1 MSLSMAERETI
12 TTFNATQEDASV
24 FTSQPKVWRRLDKIE
39 GFKLVRTERLDGKVC
54 AKEFECPRLFARL
67 TNSGIAVG
75 KPRKVSEKQRQHM
88 RRVRKS
94 FLSSKS
100 SI

>member
-88 RRVRKS
+88 RAVQKS
-94 FLSSKS
+94 ILRPKPL
-100 SI
+100 I